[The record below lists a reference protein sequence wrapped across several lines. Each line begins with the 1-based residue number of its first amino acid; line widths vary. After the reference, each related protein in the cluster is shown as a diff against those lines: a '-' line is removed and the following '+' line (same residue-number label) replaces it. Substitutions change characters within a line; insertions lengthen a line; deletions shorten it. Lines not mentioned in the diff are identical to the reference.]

1 MAQQRPRDRVLIAPR
16 ITSLQW
22 QSRRLM
28 AQLSAHVSPVCALTH
43 RGSTPLHFAACAKK
57 NPLQACQALL
67 DGGGDTEVSRGQG
80 MGW

>member
-1 MAQQRPRDRVLIAPR
+1 
-16 ITSLQW
+16 
-22 QSRRLM
+22 M